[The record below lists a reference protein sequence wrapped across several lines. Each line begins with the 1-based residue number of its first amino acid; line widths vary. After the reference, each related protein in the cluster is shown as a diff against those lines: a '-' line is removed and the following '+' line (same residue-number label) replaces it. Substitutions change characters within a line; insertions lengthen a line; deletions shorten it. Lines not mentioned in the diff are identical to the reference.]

1 MAKKVNTL
9 SLSLSLSFSP
19 QICFSFGGFLY
30 CFNHLFP
37 QLMALNFVIIDL
49 IVTLYLF
56 LILENLY
63 KIFMHIYVFWYS
75 NSQSQVLFLYPI
87 SLI

>member
-1 MAKKVNTL
+1 
-9 SLSLSLSFSP
+9 
-19 QICFSFGGFLY
+19 
-30 CFNHLFP
+30 
-37 QLMALNFVIIDL
+37 MALNFVIIDL

-87 SLI
+87 SLIWFVVIISCFVS

>member
-1 MAKKVNTL
+1 
-9 SLSLSLSFSP
+9 
-19 QICFSFGGFLY
+19 
-30 CFNHLFP
+30 
-37 QLMALNFVIIDL
+37 MALNFVIIDL

-75 NSQSQVLFLYPI
+75 NSQSQVIFLYPI
-87 SLI
+87 SLIWFVVIISCFVS